1 MKSEKAKMLAREL
14 FDPLD
19 PQLSRER
26 QRCRDLFGI
35 NVGGSPLAQNGSGFF
50 LIVGTLAALTA
61 VLAYLGLLRHGD

>member
-1 MKSEKAKMLAREL
+1 MKSEKAKMLAGEL

-26 QRCRDLFGI
+26 QRCRDRFGM
-35 NVGGSPLAQNGSGFF
+35 NVGAIPLAQKGSGFF

-61 VLAYLGLLRHGD
+61 VLAYLGLLRHRD